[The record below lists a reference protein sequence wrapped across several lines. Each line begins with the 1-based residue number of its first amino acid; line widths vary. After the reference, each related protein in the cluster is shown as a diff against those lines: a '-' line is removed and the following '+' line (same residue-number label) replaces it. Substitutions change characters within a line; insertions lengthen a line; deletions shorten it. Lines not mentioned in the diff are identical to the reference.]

1 MKTKQSIS
9 AGQLLFIKKYRRKQI
24 AIHLLRIVLLASF
37 IILWEIS
44 ANTGIIDSFIFSSPS
59 RLIKA
64 FKLYSENGTI
74 LSHTLITLE
83 ETVICFSIVIITGLV
98 IAVIFW
104 WNEMIFKVF
113 EPFLVVLNSL
123 PKSALAPLFIVWLGT
138 NMKTIVIAAVSV
150 AVFGAVL
157 SLYEHFRQTD
167 QEQIKLIYTLGGSK
181 LQVLIKVVIPANLP
195 FILNIMKVNM
205 GLSLVGVIIGEFV
218 AANSGIGYL
227 ILYSS
232 QIFKLDLMILS
243 IIILAFIASVFY
255 IILDLLEKRI
265 IKK

>member
-1 MKTKQSIS
+1 
-9 AGQLLFIKKYRRKQI
+9 
-24 AIHLLRIVLLASF
+24 
-37 IILWEIS
+37 
-44 ANTGIIDSFIFSSPS
+44 
-59 RLIKA
+59 
-64 FKLYSENGTI
+64 
-74 LSHTLITLE
+74 
-83 ETVICFSIVIITGLV
+83 
-98 IAVIFW
+98 
-104 WNEMIFKVF
+104 MIFKVF